1 MQFRPTARKHCIRRW
16 LLFEG
21 RALFPVT
28 APTVV
33 NAEGAVLLVNPQSP
47 PSGND
52 TLRAAAHSVV
62 AGQTVAQRKGV
73 SVQKSTKAL
82 VRFTDDY
89 FKYEVGAKGRRCGA
103 RRTRA
108 RGALPQL
115 YRALTRAAR
124 PLSPPP
130 SLARAQLGLG
140 LHRPEL
146 DTDGKTKWLTPG
158 ETEPIYSRE
167 GMGRPREPAARPQTA
182 SVVSRRETHL
192 LVERAL
198 HRRSVVSLR
207 SLARRAR
214 RAAAASSRV

>member
-1 MQFRPTARKHCIRRW
+1 M
-16 LLFEG
+16 LLSIAQANCTGSDPLRGGSDG
-21 RALFPVT
+21 RAKGVSLRRKQRPPEDK
-28 APTVV
+28 PTNVDITQRR
-33 NAEGAVLLVNPQSP
+33 A
-47 PSGND
+47 
-52 TLRAAAHSVV
+52 AAAHSVV
-62 AGQTVAQRKGV
+62 AGQTVAQRKGA

-182 SVVSRRETHL
+182 SVVSTRETHL

>member
-1 MQFRPTARKHCIRRW
+1 MTTSNTRSAPKGGDA
-16 LLFEG
+16 G
-21 RALFPVT
+21 RA
-28 APTVV
+28 
-33 NAEGAVLLVNPQSP
+33 G
-47 PSGND
+47 
-52 TLRAAAHSVV
+52 RA
-62 AGQTVAQRKGV
+62 
-73 SVQKSTKAL
+73 
-82 VRFTDDY
+82 
-89 FKYEVGAKGRRCGA
+89 
-103 RRTRA
+103 
-108 RGALPQL
+108 
-115 YRALTRAAR
+115 RAAR
-124 PLSPPP
+124 SLSYIARSRALRVPYLPPP